1 MTRTSCNPKLSSSS
15 LIYQVRE
22 QLVDSRKDVDW
33 QLKKTC
39 EEFIHLAVS
48 SLVSPIRHF
57 LEKATYLVGEQ
68 KTDDKKSAAS
78 FASEVSTSTATSVK
92 PLRLQPFATPEKVWI
107 TSRKIKDL
115 TYVNDLLLK
124 RKATDCVKT
133 LYHRNIVAVFWLG
146 LPRIAVLI
154 RVADS
159 RRRCSSA
166 TRPKS
171 LLATVAVGN

>member
-1 MTRTSCNPKLSSSS
+1 M
-15 LIYQVRE
+15 
-22 QLVDSRKDVDW
+22 DSRKDVDW

-78 FASEVSTSTATSVK
+78 FASEVSTSTAASAK

-107 TSRKIKDL
+107 ASRTIKDL
-115 TYVNDLLLK
+115 TYVS
-124 RKATDCVKT
+124 RGISFASPVTTT
-133 LYHRNIVAVFWLG
+133 LDNLRRYVFRSWLRRIV
-146 LPRIAVLI
+146 VLI
-154 RVADS
+154 SAADS
-159 RRRCSSA
+159 L
-166 TRPKS
+166 RPNQMPPR
-171 LLATVAVGN
+171 GD

>member
-107 TSRKIKDL
+107 TSRMIKDL
-115 TYVNDLLLK
+115 TLNYQNYSFH
-124 RKATDCVKT
+124 KT
-133 LYHRNIVAVFWLG
+133 LQTWQTLELVESTQSLALIAFWYA
-146 LPRIAVLI
+146 PRSVKQWS
-154 RVADS
+154 V
-159 RRRCSSA
+159 
-166 TRPKS
+166 
-171 LLATVAVGN
+171 